1 MFCVRVRPAC
11 VAALGRKSVRS
22 GVARRARGGFWSA
35 VGAKLLI
42 SAAVLGLVPSS
53 LQSRERITFDEGGL
67 VQQRIRWVAAAEGP
81 IVIDG
86 LCFSACT
93 LVLSRRDVC
102 VTPRAILGF
111 HEAFH
116 KTTGLPA
123 PEATAGMYAM
133 YPAPVRAWIDRH
145 GGLTRRPLLVAGDEL
160 RALVRPCDEAIVA
173 SP

>member
-1 MFCVRVRPAC
+1 V
-11 VAALGRKSVRS
+11 
-22 GVARRARGGFWSA
+22 RGGLR
-35 VGAKLLI
+35 KLL
-42 SAAVLGLVPSS
+42 AAATIWAVVPFGAHGK
-53 LQSRERITFDEGGL
+53 ERITFDEGGL
-67 VQQRIRWVAAAEGP
+67 IQQRVRWLAAAQGP

-86 LCFSACT
+86 VCFSACT
-93 LVLSRRDVC
+93 LVLSRQDVC

-133 YPAPVRAWIDRH
+133 YPAAVRAWIDRH

-160 RALVRPCDEAIVA
+160 RALVRPCDETTIAR
-173 SP
+173 P